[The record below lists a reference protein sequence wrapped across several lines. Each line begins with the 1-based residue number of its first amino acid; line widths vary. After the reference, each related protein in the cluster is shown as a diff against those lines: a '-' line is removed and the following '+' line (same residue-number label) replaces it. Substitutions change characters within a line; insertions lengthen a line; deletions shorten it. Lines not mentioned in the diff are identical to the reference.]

1 MNGPPFRPI
10 CYNCGMAKGGGS
22 PDPVSEAFRRISQDA
37 RARRTA
43 GTSPAVERPGRV
55 MVALFVLVLAIIVLG
70 VLALSGWLPGIAW

>member
-1 MNGPPFRPI
+1 
-10 CYNCGMAKGGGS
+10 MAREGT

-43 GTSPAVERPGRV
+43 GTSPVGGRPGRV